1 MKSINLL
8 PPKKNTSSQNPKL
21 LPLLLVITILLLG
34 AQMFYY
40 TSWSAK
46 AKEAEQE
53 VVRLDQQI
61 KEISANGDLKVKVD
75 GYKQAEQMIE
85 QLQNSRQEWKPYLK
99 VIIGYLPSAT
109 KIVSIDAQEET
120 KLKMELDFKE
130 GTEII
135 TYLKKLERADELKD
149 VKATSYFKKVDDQ
162 ETSESVPSTNDDG
175 IEIKKV
181 RKEVYK
187 LMLDIELSQDKGA
200 Q

>member
-21 LPLLLVITILLLG
+21 LPLVLVITILLLG

-40 TSWSAK
+40 MSWSAK

-61 KEISANGDLKVKVD
+61 KEISANGDLKIKVD

-99 VIIGYLPSAT
+99 VIIGHLPSAT
-109 KIVSIDAQEET
+109 KIVNIDAQEET

-135 TYLKKLERADELKD
+135 TYLKKLESADELKD

>member
-21 LPLLLVITILLLG
+21 LPLVLFITILLLG

-40 TSWSAK
+40 MSWSAK

-61 KEISANGDLKVKVD
+61 KEISANGDLKIKVD

-99 VIIGYLPSAT
+99 VIIGHLPSAT
-109 KIVSIDAQEET
+109 KIISIDAQEET

-135 TYLKKLERADELKD
+135 TYLKKLESADELKD

-162 ETSESVPSTNDDG
+162 ETSESVPSMNDDG

>member
-21 LPLLLVITILLLG
+21 LPLVLVITILLLG

-40 TSWSAK
+40 MSWSAK

-61 KEISANGDLKVKVD
+61 KEISANGDLKIKVD

-99 VIIGYLPSAT
+99 VIIGHLPSAT
-109 KIVSIDAQEET
+109 KIISIDAQEET

-135 TYLKKLERADELKD
+135 TYLKKLESADELKD